1 MRRRVVVTGIGCV
14 TPLGTDVETMWRR
27 LLAGES
33 GVGYTTLF
41 DASNFPTKISAE
53 VRNWDLSDVGENP
66 ADWKYQGRHTH
77 FAVGAAKK
85 AMADSGL
92 DLEKIDPT
100 RFGVYTGSGEGQ
112 QDFKR
117 FTQMMVAG
125 LGGGDQL
132 DLAKFIQKGLETLHP
147 IAELEQEPN
156 MPAGHLASL
165 FNAQG
170 PNLNCLTACAA
181 SSQAVGEAV
190 EIIRR
195 GEADVMLAG
204 GTHTMI
210 HPFGVTGFNLLTALS
225 TRNDEPTRAS
235 RPFDRDRDGFV
246 LGEGAGMVILE
257 ALEHAQARGAKIYG
271 ELVGYGSTADA
282 FRITDTHPEGRGA
295 ISCIKMAHRRRRP
308 GAGRR
313 RLHQRPRHQ
322 HHRERQGG
330 NAGHQEGLRRPGVQD
345 SRFQHEEHDG
355 PPDRRRRGHGVDHLP
370 AGHPRQRRAAD
381 DQLRDARPRVR
392 SGLHS
397 ERCPRAPLRRG
408 LEQQFRVW
416 RAEHRAVGQPVCRL
430 VGRATCNACFMCC
443 FLASRLRS
451 RSCFCSNVLR
461 AIVGIVKSIRSEWGC
476 CTGNIVKVKTGDL
489 GAQGNDEC

>member
-1 MRRRVVVTGIGCV
+1 MRRRVVVTGVGCV
-14 TPLGTDVETMWRR
+14 TPMGVDVETVWQR

-53 VRNWDLSDVGENP
+53 VRNWDLAEVGENP

-92 DLEKIDPT
+92 DLNKIDPT

-112 QDFKR
+112 QDFGR
-117 FTQMMVAG
+117 FTEMMMAG
-125 LGGGDQL
+125 LNGGDTL
-132 DLAKFIQKGLETLHP
+132 DLAKFVQKGLETLHP
-147 IAELEQEPN
+147 VAELEQEPN

-170 PNLNCLTACAA
+170 PNVNCLTACAA

-190 EIIRR
+190 ELIRR

-225 TRNDEPTRAS
+225 TRNDAPTRAS

-246 LGEGAGMVILE
+246 LGEGAGMVIIE
-257 ALEHAQARGAKIYG
+257 ALEQARARGAKIYG
-271 ELVGYGSTADA
+271 EIVGYGSTADA

-295 ISCIKMAHRRRRP
+295 IRCIQMAMEDAGLAVEDVDYINAHGTSTTVNDKVETLAIKKVFGERAYKIPISSTKSMMGHLIAAAGATELIICLLAIRDNAVPPTINYETPDPECDLDYIPNVAREHHCDVALTNSFGFGGQNIALLARRF
-308 GAGRR
+308 
-313 RLHQRPRHQ
+313 
-322 HHRERQGG
+322 
-330 NAGHQEGLRRPGVQD
+330 EG
-345 SRFQHEEHDG
+345 
-355 PPDRRRRGHGVDHLP
+355 
-370 AGHPRQRRAAD
+370 
-381 DQLRDARPRVR
+381 
-392 SGLHS
+392 
-397 ERCPRAPLRRG
+397 
-408 LEQQFRVW
+408 
-416 RAEHRAVGQPVCRL
+416 
-430 VGRATCNACFMCC
+430 
-443 FLASRLRS
+443 
-451 RSCFCSNVLR
+451 
-461 AIVGIVKSIRSEWGC
+461 
-476 CTGNIVKVKTGDL
+476 
-489 GAQGNDEC
+489 